1 MSTCFGFHISSL
13 DTLPSP
19 FLSKLYQSS
28 CSCCSV
34 LNVAAAGFFGKSQ
47 KARLMRKDVLKK
59 SLELLMTEE
68 NIFRIHE
75 PQCPPNSIPCFH
87 QIRPAR
93 IQLGFRTRT
102 SPSERRRRKS
112 LASRLQPGLARLT
125 LERVTRRK
133 TDQSWKSQSQRCP
146 KLQTPLKNMEANF
159 IASSFLWKKTCDHR
173 KKSMIMFLRQPM
185 TINHHVQHVWVQR
198 LQLERL
204 Q

>member
-34 LNVAAAGFFGKSQ
+34 LNVAAAGFFGPQ

-68 NIFRIHE
+68 NIFRIHG

-112 LASRLQPGLARLT
+112 LANRLQPGLARLT

-146 KLQTPLKNMEANF
+146 NYKHRWKIWKQT
-159 IASSFLWKKTCDHR
+159 SSLHRFFGKRHVTTEVHDHVP
-173 KKSMIMFLRQPM
+173 QV
-185 TINHHVQHVWVQR
+185 NQ
-198 LQLERL
+198 
-204 Q
+204 